1 MQAFTYS
8 PEGLGL
14 TKRFEGLRLS
24 AYQDSGGIWTVGYG
38 HTGSDV
44 QPERRVTEL
53 EAEALL
59 RVDLRDAIS
68 CVNRAVR
75 IFIQQNH
82 FDALVDF
89 CFNAG
94 RGSFLRSNLLTQ
106 LNANN
111 LEGTASQFGTWIHVN
126 GNVMPG
132 LVRRRAAEAAM
143 FRGQYR
149 ATALRSTRY
158 LLSVTAS
165 PHAAE
170 RRGRPSQ
177 AALLKCV
184 VLS

>member
-1 MQAFTYS
+1 MQTFTYS

-38 HTGSDV
+38 HTGPDV
-44 QPERRVTEL
+44 QSDRRVTDF

-59 RVDLRDAIS
+59 RVDLRDAIA

-75 IFIQQNH
+75 VSIQQNH

-94 RGSFLRSNLLTQ
+94 RGNFLRSNLLTQ
-106 LNANN
+106 LNASN

-126 GNVMPG
+126 GNILPG
-132 LVRRRAAEAAM
+132 LVRRRAAETAM
-143 FRGQYR
+143 FLGQYR
-149 ATALRSTRY
+149 ANSIA
-158 LLSVTAS
+158 
-165 PHAAE
+165 
-170 RRGRPSQ
+170 
-177 AALLKCV
+177 
-184 VLS
+184 